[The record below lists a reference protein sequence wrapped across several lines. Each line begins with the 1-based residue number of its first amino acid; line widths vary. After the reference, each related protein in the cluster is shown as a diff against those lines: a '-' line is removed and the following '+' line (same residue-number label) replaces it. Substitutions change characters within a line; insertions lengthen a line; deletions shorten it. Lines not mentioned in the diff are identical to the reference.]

1 MSFPT
6 DFCPICNFKL
16 QIDIDNDRPL
26 ANGQLNPAKVTTHF
40 CSRAGTSFIIKTIGT
55 KGEVTGRTEVFHYTY
70 KDYPEGIL
78 VEIILHPYMIR
89 HSSASNKTRL
99 YFLPEDDTRPELIM
113 TTSLLK
119 NLNYSKPEETINK
132 LKKYILFS

>member
-16 QIDIDNDRPL
+16 QMDIYG
-26 ANGQLNPAKVTTHF
+26 ASKITTYF
-40 CSRAGTSFIIKTIGT
+40 CGRAGTSFIIKMIGAN
-55 KGEVTGRTEVFHYTY
+55 GEVTGRTEVFHYVY
-70 KDYPEGIL
+70 NEYNIQGVI
-78 VEIILHPYMIR
+78 VEIILHPYKIR
-89 HSSASNKTRL
+89 HSIEANKTRL

-113 TTSLLK
+113 TTKLLDK
-119 NLNYSKPEETINK
+119 LDYSKPEETINK